1 MASPLAGSQAA
12 AHALF
17 GGGSRGYTPMTG
29 YISEQEVRAAWEEGP
44 RYQGVPYPDYKQ
56 QVLAANPGL
65 KIGVG
70 PAPRAANPTTSTP
83 EYVPGTNAEFFGALA
98 TANPQR
104 PMPSDADLG
113 SGGED
118 FLGYLADQTSATIDT
133 PRRADGTV
141 GAAAGDGTIEYYRA
155 ERARIDDALKSPAVS
170 DERKAELRQA
180 RDDLDNQY
188 FGVRSEDALGTLRGA
203 GSDEDALAALQAME
217 GLRSS
222 GNIDGMPT
230 GGNGGQQME
239 TIPGWG
245 TRPKQTVDEKLS
257 GGLPVYDPW
266 DEARAREE
274 WEAGP
279 KHRGVS
285 WEEYKQQVMAANP
298 DGYLRYTSPTA
309 KNIGRGG
316 SAKTFIGVP
325 ASEAGPMDPGINP
338 QVVRNKEVTRDASLG
353 YYDNITQRALKDLG
367 SSNKQADEEA
377 KKILADLA
385 EQGRLT
391 KQQTTQIAN
400 KLSQEAESANAESR
414 ASTQRLTESVNRNV
428 ASNQQGFADYQS
440 GIAPYQHQL
449 AGTTRQNVQFDPE
462 GLSAQRAALQQ
473 AQGIAGG
480 SLDYTSRAANAY
492 ADNADIQRAL
502 EGIDMLR
509 SNATS
514 GGVNQ
519 QANLDAA
526 RRELQHGGAQQQ
538 HIYEQ
543 ALKELDSGGNDQRKI
558 LDLALNELHS
568 GGNKQREVY
577 DRFKAISNPEM
588 TAAERALLAQSQRYY
603 ATHDK
608 ANRDATARDLESR
621 GVMSGAGQIA
631 NQQAAQQRLGEERV
645 AGTIGAQAT
654 AVERAFAALQGMGA
668 TADSLRAGDQSAL
681 RGASG
686 AADSLRAGNQAA
698 LGLAGRAATDLRT
711 GNQNAHQLMQNA
723 ANALRAGDLAA
734 AQAFTAAA
742 QEQRAQ
748 GFHEEYSRG
757 VAADNASANNQSTRL
772 GGAQLQ
778 ASQSNAIRSAN
789 DAVNMFNNEQQGV
802 TDRFNADY
810 AQREYQRLTGLQQDT
825 FNNRQTT
832 IATDAGLEFGLDGAT
847 QGAIDGRFG
856 RTNTA
861 AQTGIGVAMDNW
873 NNIDLPL
880 GREQLGESREASERR
895 TGEIGTRVGTATK
908 RIDLGR
914 TLQGDVDDALT
925 GLGRYGI

>member
-1 MASPLAGSQAA
+1 MPQPSESQIRQ
-12 AHALF
+12 LWK
-17 GGGSRGYTPMTG
+17 
-29 YISEQEVRAAWEEGP
+29 V
-44 RYQGVPYPDYKQ
+44 QGEPQGIPYPDFKQ
-56 QVLAANPGL
+56 QILAQGSSIVPTSSR
-65 KIGVG
+65 G
-70 PAPRAANPTTSTP
+70 PYAK
-83 EYVPGTNAEFFGALA
+83 
-98 TANPQR
+98 
-104 PMPSDADLG
+104 MPSGGGGGG

-118 FLGYLADQTSATIDT
+118 FLGFLAEETGATIQT
-133 PRRADGTV
+133 PKRADGSI
-141 GAAAGDGTIEYYRA
+141 GAAAGDGTIDYYKA
-155 ERARIDDALKSPAVS
+155 ESARIDKALASPTVS
-170 DERKAELRQA
+170 DARKAELRQA
-180 RDDLDNQY
+180 KTDLDEQY
-188 FGVRSEDALGTLRGA
+188 FGVRSGDALTTLRGA
-203 GSDEDALAALQAME
+203 GSDADALAALQAME
-217 GLRSS
+217 GLRS
-222 GNIDGMPT
+222 T
-230 GGNGGQQME
+230 AGGGAMGGGGQQPQGGTE
-239 TIPGWG
+239 TVPGWG
-245 TRPKQTVDEKLS
+245 TRTKQTIDPKLAD
-257 GGLPVYDPW
+257 GRPVYDPW
-266 DEARAREE
+266 DETRLREE
-274 WEAGP
+274 WVNDGFQA
-279 KHRGVS
+279 RGMS
-285 WEEYKQQVMAANP
+285 LEEYRQEVLKVNP
-298 DGYLRYTSPTA
+298 DGNLRYTSPTA
-309 KNIGRGG
+309 KNVSDGRP
-316 SAKTFIGVP
+316 KTFSAAPSEGTGSSGGQGGYNP
-325 ASEAGPMDPGINP
+325 A
-338 QVVRNKEVTRDASLG
+338 VVRNKEVTRDASLG

-377 KKILADLA
+377 KQILAQLA
-385 EQGRLT
+385 EQGQLT
-391 KQQTTQIAN
+391 KQQTTQISN
-400 KLSQEAESANAESR
+400 KLTQAAESSNAESR

-428 ASNQQGFADYQS
+428 ASNQQGFSDYQS

-480 SLDYTSRAANAY
+480 SLDYRSQAAQAYANADDV
-492 ADNADIQRAL
+492 ARTIEGLNMLRANATTGGNEQRRNLDMAREELQSGGREQRDILRRAL
-502 EGIDMLR
+502 READY
-509 SNATS
+509 
-514 GGVNQ
+514 GGQNQ
-519 QANLDAA
+519 QK
-526 RRELQHGGAQQQ
+526 
-538 HIYEQ
+538 IY
-543 ALKELDSGGNDQRKI
+543 
-558 LDLALNELHS
+558 DLALAELA
-568 GGNKQREVY
+568 GGGSRQREVY
-577 DRFKAISNPEM
+577 NRYKDISNPEM
-588 TAAERALLAQSQRYY
+588 TAAERNVLAQSQRQY
-603 ATHDK
+603 AIHDK

-645 AGTIGAQAT
+645 AGTLGAQGM
-654 AVERAFAALQGMGA
+654 AVERAFAALQGMEG
-668 TADSLRAGDQSAL
+668 TANALRAGDQSAL
-681 RGASG
+681 QGAG
-686 AADSLRAGNQAA
+686 QAADSLRAGNQAA

-734 AQAFTAAA
+734 ANAYTQAA

-861 AQTGIGVAMDNW
+861 AQTGIGVAMNNW

-880 GREQLGESREASERR
+880 GREQLGESRESAGRR
-895 TGEIGTRVGTATK
+895 TGEIGSRVDTATK
-908 RIDLGR
+908 RIDIGR
-914 TLQGDVDDALT
+914 TLQGDVDDALS